1 MEEGVKAIAIYAN
14 DAEDQDE
21 LSFKVNDALIVVKEN
36 FQNGWHLCE
45 VNMSNLAIQFALF
58 RL

>member
-1 MEEGVKAIAIYAN
+1 MDVRVKAIAIYAN

-45 VNMSNLAIQFALF
+45 VNNHISLLP
-58 RL
+58 